1 MYLPALILTCC
12 GSRSN
17 HKSNHNRPPLYSRG
31 SLRFLF
37 SHQPSQTR
45 AVRTWST
52 WILRLWWSPKTASP
66 SPSSWWPPHGKRR
79 QPGPVTLA
87 RHVCSHQITLSDP
100 RSPGQ
105 DLCLLLTSC
114 GSNTVLTLFPPPP
127 PIFLSFTLYY
137 SA

>member
-1 MYLPALILTCC
+1 MLTCY

-17 HKSNHNRPPLYSRG
+17 HKSNHNRPPLDLFQRITSFSF
-31 SLRFLF
+31 SL
-37 SHQPSQTR
+37 QPSQTR

-52 WILRLWWSPKTASP
+52 WILRLWWSPKTVSP
-66 SPSSWWPPHGKRR
+66 SPSSWWPPHGKRS
-79 QPGPVTLA
+79 QPGPVISA

-105 DLCLLLTSC
+105 DLNLLLTSC
-114 GSNTVLTLFPPPP
+114 GSNAVLMPFFP
-127 PIFLSFTLYY
+127 LSFTLYY